1 MPINTEEMERIK
13 KEFSDDIE
21 YFLYNGSFLKS
32 EELIV
37 LLKSFSHFKIRQQ
50 SSFKLL
56 LLLRSNPAFEK
67 NISDYKY
74 RADVKFIGSDDKNE
88 MAMITAAAYA
98 VILLF
103 NGSENVTAG
112 LNAMK
117 TGVPVIASKD
127 SAINEV
133 AGEAALYAETGA
145 IKDIGEKMMQV
156 YTDENYRS
164 LLIEKGIA
172 VVNKFNSKK
181 AVDSLRQAILK
192 ALE

>member
-1 MPINTEEMERIK
+1 
-13 KEFSDDIE
+13 
-21 YFLYNGSFLKS
+21 
-32 EELIV
+32 
-37 LLKSFSHFKIRQQ
+37 
-50 SSFKLL
+50 
-56 LLLRSNPAFEK
+56 
-67 NISDYKY
+67 
-74 RADVKFIGSDDKNE
+74 